1 MRREPGARTQ
11 ASQATPLK
19 KHPWHAS
26 RAVQILISQG
36 HASWQPGRTRVEC
49 KPRAGSARR
58 QGSHPAQR
66 HGAARQPAGTAARR
80 LRRVQPTDKCCR
92 AAKQLPASKSCS
104 QGLDIAASC
113 PRKPACRKSQRAGPA
128 SSHSARPACV
138 TGLCPVRGAGRCAA
152 AQRAAGAS
160 NALQLRAWRARPV
173 RHGQPPARST
183 ASGREKPCVCE
194 AAMHMDQLQHRPHKL
209 SRRLRASARSAAA
222 QLGPLTSRACACA
235 HSEP

>member
-138 TGLCPVRGAGRCAA
+138 TGALPGQGSWALRCSAAGRGCFKCAA
-152 AQRAAGAS
+152 AASVAREAGAP
-160 NALQLRAWRARPV
+160 W
-173 RHGQPPARST
+173 
-183 ASGREKPCVCE
+183 
-194 AAMHMDQLQHRPHKL
+194 
-209 SRRLRASARSAAA
+209 SAA
-222 QLGPLTSRACACA
+222 CAL
-235 HSEP
+235 HRKRP

>member
-1 MRREPGARTQ
+1 VRREPGARTQ

-49 KPRAGSARR
+49 KPRAASARR

-66 HGAARQPAGTAARR
+66 HGAA
-80 LRRVQPTDKCCR
+80 
-92 AAKQLPASKSCS
+92 KQLPGSKSCS

-113 PRKPACRKSQRAGPA
+113 PRKPACRKPQRAGPA
-128 SSHSARPACV
+128 RSHSARPACV

-183 ASGREKPCVCE
+183 ASGHEKPCVCQ

-222 QLGPLTSRACACA
+222 QLGPLTSRACTCA
-235 HSEP
+235 HGEP